1 MNYVPVVDE
10 PSATIQI
17 AELAKIIEEIIHLER
32 YYEAKVQVGSSG
44 GLIGKPA
51 VHFGTKSAAHA
62 ALINFNSVHSATYPD
77 KNMAHRWVPPASV
90 HEDKEDYN
98 SVLRE
103 DGAL

>member
-1 MNYVPVVDE
+1 MDKPN
-10 PSATIQI
+10 AAIQI
-17 AELAKIIEEIIHLER
+17 AKLAKIIEEIIHLER
-32 YYEAKVQVGSSG
+32 DYEAKVQVGSSG

-51 VHFGTKSAAHA
+51 VHFGTKSAAHT
-62 ALINFNSVHSATYPD
+62 ALINSDSVHSAAHPG

-90 HEDKEDYN
+90 HEDNEDYN

>member
-1 MNYVPVVDE
+1 MDKPN
-10 PSATIQI
+10 AAIQI
-17 AELAKIIEEIIHLER
+17 AKLAKIIEEIIHLER
-32 YYEAKVQVGSSG
+32 DYEAKVQVGSSG

-51 VHFGTKSAAHA
+51 VHFGTKSAANA
-62 ALINFNSVHSATYPD
+62 ALINFDSVHSAAYPD